1 MRKLVLVVALLCLP
15 FVLFA
20 QMTVVDDSFSR
31 MGAWVPGYG
40 DWSVERGRLVQE
52 STAAGMARIDR
63 EVPQEGVYQIDFTI
77 RYVDGGY
84 RSMADYESGRYH
96 AGFGVHL
103 GVTNPPLRGKSWGN
117 DESYLLWLNLDT
129 RPQTRRSAG
138 AHYGFRAQVYESS
151 DHVTMDLMRS
161 GEMRRLFGDSRA
173 SIDLA
178 RALEQVAGR
187 QFAVADLRPYL
198 RRDIPVSIRVNTRT
212 GEVGVKD
219 PTAPI
224 RFYFNVDPDMLD
236 GDYVSLRTNA
246 LAASFDNFTV
256 TRR

>member
-1 MRKLVLVVALLCLP
+1 MRKLVFVVALLCLP

-20 QMTVVDDSFSR
+20 QTTVVDDSFSR

-40 DWSVERGRLVQE
+40 DWSVESGRLVQE

-84 RSMADYESGRYH
+84 RSTADYESGRYH

-103 GVTNPPLRGKSWGN
+103 GVTDPPLRGKSWGN

-129 RPQTRRSAG
+129 MPETRRDDPV
-138 AHYGFRAQVYESS
+138 HYGFRAQVYEST

-161 GEMRRLFGDSRA
+161 SEMRRLFGDSRA
-173 SIDLA
+173 SIDLV
-178 RALEQVAGR
+178 RALEEIADR
-187 QFAVADLRPYL
+187 RFAVSDLQPYL
-198 RRDIPVSIRVNTRT
+198 GRDIPVSIRVDTRT
-212 GEVGVKD
+212 GEIGVKD

-224 RFYFNVDPDMLD
+224 RFYFSVDPDSLD
-236 GDYVSLRTNA
+236 GDYVSLRTNR

>member
-1 MRKLVLVVALLCLP
+1 MRKLVFVVALLCLP

-20 QMTVVDDSFSR
+20 QTTVVDDSFSR

-40 DWSVERGRLVQE
+40 DWSVESGRLVQE

-84 RSMADYESGRYH
+84 RSTADYESGRYH

-103 GVTNPPLRGKSWGN
+103 GVTDPPLRGKSWGN

-129 RPQTRRSAG
+129 MPETRRDDPV
-138 AHYGFRAQVYESS
+138 HYGFRAQVYESS

-161 GEMRRLFGDSRA
+161 SEMRRLFGDSRA
-173 SIDLA
+173 SIDLV
-178 RALEQVAGR
+178 RALEEIADR
-187 QFAVADLRPYL
+187 RFAVSDLQPYL
-198 RRDIPVSIRVNTRT
+198 GRDIPVSIRVDTRT
-212 GEVGVKD
+212 GEIGVKD

-224 RFYFNVDPDMLD
+224 RFYFSVDPDSLD
-236 GDYVSLRTNA
+236 GDYVSLRTNR